1 VEVSDNIDG
10 NVVEVKKDFFTISN
24 MVSIS
29 RMIVPIPLAL
39 LGPPD
44 GRPETL
50 FTLLVAWA
58 IISDYLD
65 GYLAR
70 LLNQRSEFGK
80 IIDPIADKVCA
91 ILLFLFAV
99 WVDRIPLWF
108 LLVVITRDVLILLGS
123 YIIIKQHRKVAMSV
137 MSGKITVN
145 LLALLWIVV
154 MYFPDHAIWET
165 VLLSISTAM
174 MVYSTAEYAW
184 RYRKIRIG
192 ARFN

>member
-1 VEVSDNIDG
+1 MDVSDNIDG

-29 RMIVPIPLAL
+29 RMLVPIPLAL

-44 GRPETL
+44 GRPDTL
-50 FTLLVAWA
+50 FTALVFWA
-58 IISDYLD
+58 IISDFLD

-70 LLNQRSEFGK
+70 LLNQRSELGK
-80 IIDPIADKVCA
+80 ILDPIADKVCA

-99 WVDRIPLWF
+99 WIDRIPMWF
-108 LLVVITRDVLILLGS
+108 LMVVITRDFLILLGS
-123 YIIIKQHRKVAMSV
+123 YVIIKQHRKVAMSV

-145 LLALLWIVV
+145 LLALFWIVV
-154 MYFPDHAIWET
+154 MYFPDHTTWGT
-165 VLLSISTAM
+165 VLLSLSTAM

-184 RYRKIRIG
+184 RYRNIR
-192 ARFN
+192 F